1 MNDDLKEGD
10 ALWKLLGSAPACS
23 PSPFFARN
31 ILRSVRAREV
41 RGERPTL
48 LFRLIKTAAFAL
60 LLLGFSFSILN
71 SPRAKSIPPELVEYF
86 DMASGL
92 DQLTF
97 VYDLT
102 PEIFAGKSL

>member
-10 ALWKLLGSAPACS
+10 ALWKLLGSAPASS

-31 ILRSVRAREV
+31 ILRSIRSCKAQRETSS
-41 RGERPTL
+41 RL
-48 LFRLIKTAAFAL
+48 LRFLKIAAFAL
-60 LLLGFSFSILN
+60 LLLGFSISILN
-71 SPRAKSIPPELVEYF
+71 SPRRDPIPPELVEYF

-102 PEIFAGKSL
+102 PEIFAERSL

>member
-10 ALWKLLGSAPACS
+10 ALWKLLGRTPACS

-31 ILRSVRAREV
+31 TLRSVRACGA
-41 RGERPTL
+41 RGESPTL

-60 LLLGFSFSILN
+60 LLLGFSSSILN